1 MRGEIPRIISL
12 ILILFLL
19 STTNVSAK
27 PMPVIEGS
35 VFNFEWIREKSCV
48 EIYPYPAFDFK
59 VGETDIKEMELYITD
74 INYDDET
81 IDYNI
86 LMDDGNWSI
95 SSTLSINRVGTLIH
109 PRYWTTINDYEF
121 LTVSNAVYYS
131 SAVISSF
138 IKPDFEE
145 VNNLIRDS
153 LYREDDNHLGEA
165 IEVEF
170 MGKNSIE
177 KGAEKLDSD
186 NRRWSIYLY
195 FQDEVNNLLSD
206 IKVWREWEYNR
217 DGLLIFS
224 KIRKD
229 TKQVDADDW
238 CSFEEIYKNTD
249 SIFSSFYGTKVNIS
263 LFLLLIPLI
272 IIYLWKKRKK
282 ISRIFLL

>member
-1 MRGEIPRIISL
+1 MRQDIPRIIN
-12 ILILFLL
+12 LL
-19 STTNVSAK
+19 SVMLLISTINVSAQ
-27 PMPVIEGS
+27 PMSVSEGS
-35 VFNFEWIREKSCV
+35 VFNFEWIRSKSCV
-48 EIYPYPAFDFK
+48 DVYPYQAYDIE
-59 VGETDIKEMELYITD
+59 VGEKDIKEIVFRITD

-81 IDYNI
+81 IDYFF
-86 LMDDGNWSI
+86 LMDEDNGSI
-95 SSTLSINRVGTLIH
+95 SSTLSTNQVEKLIH
-109 PRYWTTINDYEF
+109 PRYEISINDANQ
-121 LTVSNAVYYS
+121 TISNMIYYDF
-131 SAVISSF
+131 AMINPF
-138 IKPDFEE
+138 IIPDFEE
-145 VNNLIRDS
+145 INNHIRDS
-153 LYREDDNHLGEA
+153 LNREDDNHLVEA
-165 IEVEF
+165 IELEF
-170 MGKNSIE
+170 MGKNSIVGGE
-177 KGAEKLDSD
+177 AKLDND
-186 NRRWSIYLY
+186 NRQWSIYLY
-195 FQDEVNNLLSD
+195 FQELVFNILSD